1 MIQSPCRGCKAR
13 TIGCHCSCEKY
24 EAFRAKMDKLREA
37 ADERARVN
45 AMFQD
50 VMRPE
55 RRLWNSAKR
64 QRNDITKNRK

>member
-1 MIQSPCRGCKAR
+1 MIQSPCRDCKVR
-13 TIGCHCSCEKY
+13 TIGCHCHCEKY
-24 EAFRAKMDKLREA
+24 KAFRAKMDALREA
-37 ADERARVN
+37 ADERARMK

-55 RRLWNSAKR
+55 RRLWDSAKR

>member
-1 MIQSPCRGCKAR
+1 MIQSPCKDCESR

-24 EAFRAKMDKLREA
+24 KAFRAKMDKLREA
-37 ADERARVN
+37 ADERVRIN

>member
-1 MIQSPCRGCKAR
+1 MIQPPCRDCEAR

-24 EAFRAKMDKLREA
+24 KAFRAKMDKFREA
-37 ADERARVN
+37 ADERARTN